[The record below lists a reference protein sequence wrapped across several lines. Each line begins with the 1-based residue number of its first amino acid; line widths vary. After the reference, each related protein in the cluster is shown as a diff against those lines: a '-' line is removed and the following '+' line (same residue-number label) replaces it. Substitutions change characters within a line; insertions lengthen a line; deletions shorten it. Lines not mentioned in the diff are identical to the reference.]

1 MKENLMDV
9 YNCIKTKLAV
19 REFKIDPVPDS
30 LVLRIL
36 QAGRWAPSSMNH
48 QPWQFIVIK
57 EKPVLE
63 SAVAIGE
70 IRPFVA
76 TAPMAI
82 AIVMDDYDR
91 PLLDAGR
98 ALQQMQLMAWSD
110 GIGSCFV
117 GIPEQNI
124 TVLKRF
130 LKIPEHLDLISIMPF
145 GFPSNKIEGFNK
157 VRKPLSQLVHSEKF
171 GEAYQL

>member
-1 MKENLMDV
+1 MDV

-30 LVLRIL
+30 LILRIL
-36 QAGRWAPSSMNH
+36 EAGRWAPSSMNH

-57 EKPVLE
+57 EKPILE

-82 AIVMDDYDR
+82 AIVMD
-91 PLLDAGR
+91 L
-98 ALQQMQLMAWSD
+98 S
-110 GIGSCFV
+110 
-117 GIPEQNI
+117 
-124 TVLKRF
+124 
-130 LKIPEHLDLISIMPF
+130 LIHI
-145 GFPSNKIEGFNK
+145 
-157 VRKPLSQLVHSEKF
+157 
-171 GEAYQL
+171 